1 MSKEEIGFIPVS
13 FYYTAS
19 LMLKKKAFMSQLLN
33 SDRRMSK
40 VKLHYIF
47 I

>member
-13 FYYTAS
+13 FYYIAS
-19 LMLKKKAFMSQLLN
+19 LMFKKKALMSQLLN
-33 SDRRMSK
+33 SDGRMGK